1 MPGDQD
7 VTGLLG
13 VVTKTPLHPVLMGIV
28 LGGAGGVQYS
38 EMFQRLPEI
47 PHQKAGQF
55 PEGGIEGIRLMPV
68 GQIQTLVLTAL
79 LQDEALVKSQAGK
92 EGLTALGVRAEIGA
106 TDLVG
111 ITRSFFSISWLP
123 YSRYRRPCR

>member
-7 VTGLLG
+7 VTGFLG
-13 VVTKTPLHPVLMGIV
+13 VVGQTPFHLVLMGIV

-55 PEGGIEGIRLMPV
+55 PEGRIQRVRLMSV
-68 GQIQTLVLTAL
+68 SQIQTLALTAL
-79 LQDEALVKSQAGK
+79 LQDDAFIKSQAGK
-92 EGLTALGVRAEIGA
+92 EGLMALGIRAKKEPQ
-106 TDLVG
+106 TW
-111 ITRSFFSISWLP
+111 SE
-123 YSRYRRPCR
+123 